1 MFNVYMLF
9 VVDAK
14 KVHDKKCM
22 KIFCQNRQLTIR
34 ICAKAM

>member
-14 KVHDKKCM
+14 KVHDKKFM
-22 KIFCQNRQLTIR
+22 KICVKSVT
-34 ICAKAM
+34 

>member
-14 KVHDKKCM
+14 KDHDKKCM
-22 KIFCQNRQLTIR
+22 KIFVKTVS
-34 ICAKAM
+34 